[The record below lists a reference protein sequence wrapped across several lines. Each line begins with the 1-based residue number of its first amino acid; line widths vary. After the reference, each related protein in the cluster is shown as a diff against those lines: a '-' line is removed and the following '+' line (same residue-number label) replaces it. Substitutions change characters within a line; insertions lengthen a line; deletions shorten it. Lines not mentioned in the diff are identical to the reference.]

1 MPIKKWKDKKMPLC
15 KRLELSHSI
24 EIKTTHEKIWKFLK
38 NPDNYTVWHPQ
49 DHIRMW
55 WTEGKPFEVGSK
67 FYSEQLIFGKV
78 QKYHGQIKEI
88 IPNRKVVFKFKFP
101 VSLFSP
107 EIEWRTE
114 TKGENTVFTAISY
127 FRAGHLYKNL
137 FKKGMKKLIEEH
149 NRHVGEEGENL
160 KQLLEGD

>member
-1 MPIKKWKDKKMPLC
+1 MPLC

-38 NPDNYTVWHPQ
+38 NPDNYTIWHPQ
-49 DHIRMW
+49 DHVRMM

-67 FYSEQLIFGKV
+67 FYSEQLVFGKV
-78 QKYHGQIKEI
+78 QKYNGQIKEI
-88 IPNRKVVFKFKFP
+88 IPNRKVVFTFKFP
-101 VSLFSP
+101 VSLISP
-107 EIEWRTE
+107 KIEWRTE

-127 FRAGHLYKNL
+127 LRAGHLYKKL
-137 FKKGMKKLIEEH
+137 FKKGMKNLIAEH

-160 KQLLEGD
+160 KKILEE